1 MALPTDMPYNNSK
14 ELRAD
19 ILLRELTEDDAK
31 IFRKWLLDDS
41 ISAERI
47 SAEMTKNGTPISM
60 NPIRLWRRRNV
71 AG

>member
-1 MALPTDMPYNNSK
+1 MALPTDMPYNNLK

-19 ILLRELTEDDAK
+19 ILLRELAEDDAK

-60 NPIRLWRRRNV
+60 NPIRLWRRRNDV
-71 AG
+71 G

>member
-1 MALPTDMPYNNSK
+1 MALPTDMPHNNLR

-19 ILLRELTEDDAK
+19 TLLRELGEDDAK
-31 IFRKWLLDDS
+31 TFRAWLLDDS

-47 SAEMTKNGTPISM
+47 SSEMTKNGTPISM

-71 AG
+71 TV